1 MSGSSLAPWAI
12 GRDADFYLE
21 SLAKSVNCDPSS
33 SSFELIQCLRS
44 KSVEDLVKADFYDDD
59 IYKTSFGPIIDG
71 LLIPSDPISLMESIN
86 DSSHHLSYLH
96 PMGKQQQSQSHSFP
110 STSPSSFSSSSS
122 STSIK
127 NKPTSHSLLAGVT
140 KTEMPF
146 IFTDSEEKFGIEFS
160 EEKRDSILY
169 SLITSIVDYYQEVSF
184 ISSSSLSLSEN
195 FHFVNVNF
203 MTIIISNEVF

>member
-110 STSPSSFSSSSS
+110 STSPSSSSSSS

-184 ISSSSLSLSEN
+184 MASSSLSSSEN
-195 FHFVNVNF
+195 LLFVNVNF